1 VKTQKWP
8 REVDFKLPGFLVE
21 VRGLLGF
28 RYVTSSPSTPFHLP
42 GFLVEVRGLLGFRYV
57 TSSPSTPFHWLF
69 EYDRRQ

>member
-28 RYVTSSPSTPFHLP
+28 RYVTSSPSTPFH
-42 GFLVEVRGLLGFRYV
+42 
-57 TSSPSTPFHWLF
+57 WLF
-69 EYDRRQ
+69 EYDRRQGQRFAWVSLCDKQPFNAISLAV